1 MAARDT
7 QDPKATREPVARQFA
22 QFEQN
27 YGGDEVNA
35 HDARMGEVLKDNA
48 EQLEQKYA
56 DKRDDR

>member
-1 MAARDT
+1 MATRDT
-7 QDPKATREPVARQFA
+7 QDPKNTREPVARQFA
-22 QFEQN
+22 QFEQH

-56 DKRDDR
+56 DKRDGR